1 MRPAHHLFPTLL
13 LSLGLLAAC
22 QQDPYQIRSYGDTAY
37 GWAME
42 DRTSFC
48 KLIAGSDRRLLGAH
62 LMGPQASTL
71 IQQLIQGM
79 RVGLTVD
86 QMASGQMY
94 IHPALT
100 EVVEQALLEL

>member
-1 MRPAHHLFPTLL
+1 MVKIKKPGDERRLMTLVEVAEYL
-13 LSLGLLAAC
+13 RIGK
-22 QQDPYQIRSYGDTAY
+22 RTAY

-48 KLIAGSDRRLLGAH
+48 KLLAAPDRTLLGAH

-79 RVGLTVD
+79 RMGLTVE
-86 QMASGQMY
+86 QMATGQLY

-100 EVVEQALLEL
+100 EVVEQALLDL